1 MSEKKRKEHY
11 KRLLREIL
19 DTLEGG
25 DVALDFQHSPSMA
38 TVIRIIANIAGD
50 ELRSIEATEEL
61 LKALKN
67 MNDYDTCS
75 IDCGC
80 KKEVSK

>member
-1 MSEKKRKEHY
+1 MSEQKRKEHY

-25 DVALDFQHSPSMA
+25 DVALDFEHSPSMA

-61 LKALKN
+61 LKALN
-67 MNDYDTCS
+67 FNRTDTHNHA
-75 IDCGC
+75 IDDH
-80 KKEVSK
+80 KELSK